1 MTEER
6 ISRLEGA
13 YEQVDKR
20 LGDLMQAVAGLRAE
34 IAALR
39 QAMSEQGNALRT
51 EMSEQNSALRTEMSE
66 QNSALRTEM
75 SEQNSALRT
84 EMSEQNGALRTE
96 MTGEQ
101 RNFRSEINNRLN
113 TLLVVGGGAWVTTVG
128 LIIGL
133 YLQS

>member
-1 MTEER
+1 MVMTEER

-20 LGDLMQAVAGLRAE
+20 LGDLLQAVAGLRAE
-34 IAALR
+34 IDALR

-51 EMSEQNSALRTEMSE
+51 EISEQNS
-66 QNSALRTEM
+66 
-75 SEQNSALRT
+75 
-84 EMSEQNGALRTE
+84 ALRTE

>member
-1 MTEER
+1 MVVTEER

-13 YEQVDKR
+13 YEQVDRR
-20 LGDLMQAVAGLRAE
+20 LGDLTQAVTGLRAE

-39 QAMSEQGNALRT
+39 QAMSEQGNALRA
-51 EMSEQNSALRTEMSE
+51 EMSEQNSALR
-66 QNSALRTEM
+66 A
-75 SEQNSALRT
+75 
-84 EMSEQNGALRTE
+84 E

-101 RNFRSEINNRLN
+101 RNFRSEMNNRLN
-113 TLLVVGGGAWVTTVG
+113 TLLVVGGCAWVTTVG

>member
-13 YEQVDKR
+13 YEQVDRR

-75 SEQNSALRT
+75 SEH
-84 EMSEQNGALRTE
+84 NGALRTE

>member
-13 YEQVDKR
+13 YEQVDRR
-20 LGDLMQAVAGLRAE
+20 LGDLTQAVAGLRAE

-39 QAMSEQGNALRT
+39 QAMSEQGNALRA
-51 EMSEQNSALRTEMSE
+51 EMTEQNNALRTEMSE

-75 SEQNSALRT
+75 
-84 EMSEQNGALRTE
+84 
-96 MTGEQ
+96 TGEQ
-101 RNFRSEINNRLN
+101 RNFRSEMNNRLN

>member
-1 MTEER
+1 MTEKR

-13 YEQVDKR
+13 YEQVDRR
-20 LGDLMQAVAGLRAE
+20 LGDLTQAVAGLRAE

-39 QAMSEQGNALRT
+39 QAMSEQGNALR
-51 EMSEQNSALRTEMSE
+51 A
-66 QNSALRTEM
+66 
-75 SEQNSALRT
+75 
-84 EMSEQNGALRTE
+84 E

-101 RNFRSEINNRLN
+101 RNFRAEMNNRLN

>member
-13 YEQVDKR
+13 YEQVDRR
-20 LGDLMQAVAGLRAE
+20 LGDLTQAVAGLQAE

-51 EMSEQNSALRTEMSE
+51 EMSEQNSALRTEM
-66 QNSALRTEM
+66 
-75 SEQNSALRT
+75 
-84 EMSEQNGALRTE
+84 
-96 MTGEQ
+96 TGEQ
-101 RNFRSEINNRLN
+101 RNFRSEMNSRLN

>member
-20 LGDLMQAVAGLRAE
+20 LGDLLQAVAGLRAE

-75 SEQNSALRT
+75 SEHND
-84 EMSEQNGALRTE
+84 ALRTE